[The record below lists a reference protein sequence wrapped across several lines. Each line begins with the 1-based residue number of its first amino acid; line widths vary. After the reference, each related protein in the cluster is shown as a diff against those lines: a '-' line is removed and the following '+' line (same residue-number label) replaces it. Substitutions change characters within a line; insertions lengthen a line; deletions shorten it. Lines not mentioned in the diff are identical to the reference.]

1 MAEESGKWDSRWGP
15 KPRNW
20 ENMSQQEQ
28 LNAAVNAQKSSS
40 TQESTQSQVQ
50 LNNEVSKGNRLL
62 DNSLDKYKDLLGFM
76 GDEQQ
81 AQKAQNSLQDIA
93 KEALEREAKIRETL
107 VLDMGLMG
115 GLQDTQNEKIQKAAV
130 EAQRYG
136 VEMSDVLNVMGD
148 LSKIMGRNVLISDE
162 DISRLAIFKDAMPM
176 ADVQQMVKF
185 FDQMGFS
192 IQKALD
198 FGNDMAGVARG
209 MGLNIGKFMET
220 VTRNMEMMN
229 TYNFADGV
237 QGFARMAAQAQ
248 KLGLDMAKVSQIAED
263 VMDPEGAIS
272 LAANL
277 QVIGGAV
284 GDLADPFKMMYMATN
299 DLEGLQNAIVQAGTD
314 LAVFNEETG
323 EISFPPTAQRQL
335 RELAK
340 TLNMSKEE
348 LSSMIKLQ
356 TKFASMQNQFSM
368 ALEATPEV
376 QEFVTSMANLN
387 ESGKYEID
395 LNGDT
400 VELEDLTAPQ
410 VEELK
415 KLREEQMK
423 KDKEADA
430 LSEKEVLIQ
439 SRDILTNINNAIKAT
454 DTAILGGVASGINAS
469 EITTEIN
476 KAISKAFSSGEL
488 TNLSGIV
495 GDFTTAGIESVFGA
509 DINKLT
515 TGIGEVSNVIQ
526 AFVGTGAGG
535 INDLFKKMTEATE
548 KDFKLQTGYFYL
560 NKVEGE
566 AVNDFN
572 LEPGETKA
580 VLKSDGQFLIPSVND
595 TVSGVDLTAGARGAN
610 LGSLV
615 SNTQTV
621 SQQTMKVEFTG
632 IPSRIPIELNGI
644 NMGDFNWRGLIGNSL
659 FIQNLKASLVETNL
673 VTAPGYGN
681 MQENEV
687 GGIRGQGNFA

>member
-1 MAEESGKWDSRWGP
+1 MANEEPAKWDSRWGA

-20 ENMSQQEQ
+20 DSMSQQDQ
-28 LNAAVNAQKSSS
+28 VNAAANAQQAVNTKQSAKS
-40 TQESTQSQVQ
+40 QQN
-50 LNNEVSKGNRLL
+50 LNSEIETGNKLL
-62 DNSLDKYKDLLGFM
+62 DTSLDKYKDLAGFLG
-76 GDEQQ
+76 DATQEQQ
-81 AQKAQNSLQDIA
+81 ARNSLQEIA
-93 KEALEREAKIRETL
+93 KEALERETKIRKTL
-107 VLDMGLMG
+107 VIDMGLMG

-136 VEMSDVLNVMGD
+136 VEMDAVLRVMGD

-162 DISRLAIFKDAMPM
+162 DISRLAIFKEAMPT
-176 ADVQQMVKF
+176 ADVEVMVKY

-192 IQKALD
+192 VQKALD

-209 MGLNIGKFMET
+209 MGLNIGKFMDT
-220 VTRNMEMMN
+220 ITGNMKMMN

-248 KLGLDMAKVSQIAED
+248 KLGLDMSNVSRIADD

-323 EISFPPTAQRQL
+323 EISFPPTSQRQL
-335 RELAK
+335 RALADELKIGKDELA
-340 TLNMSKEE
+340 
-348 LSSMIKLQ
+348 SMIKLQ
-356 TKFASMQNQFSM
+356 AKFGQMQNQFSM

-387 ESGKYEID
+387 EDGKYEID

-415 KLREEQMK
+415 KLREQQMQ
-423 KDKEADA
+423 KDKEMDS
-430 LSEKEVLIQ
+430 LTEKEILIQ
-439 SRDILTNINNAIKAT
+439 SRDALTNINNAIRAT

-469 EITTEIN
+469 EITTELN

-488 TNLSGIV
+488 TNLSGLV
-495 GDFTTAGIESVFGA
+495 GDFTTAGIETMFGD

-515 TGIGEVSNVIQ
+515 TGISEVSNVIQ

-572 LEPGETKA
+572 LEPGETTA
-580 VLKSDGQFLIPSVND
+580 VLKSDGQFLIPSIND
-595 TVSGVDLTAGARGAN
+595 TVSGVDLTAGAKGAN

-615 SNTQTV
+615 NNVGSV
-621 SQQTMKVEFTG
+621 GEKIVKVQFTG
-632 IPSRIPIELNGI
+632 IPSRIPIELSGK
-644 NMGDFNWRGLIGNSL
+644 NMGDFNFMGLVGNEL
-659 FIQNLKASLVETNL
+659 FMQKLKSQLIETNL
-673 VTAPGYGN
+673 TTAPGMN
-681 MQENEV
+681 NE
-687 GGIRGQGNFA
+687 RELARYDSMT